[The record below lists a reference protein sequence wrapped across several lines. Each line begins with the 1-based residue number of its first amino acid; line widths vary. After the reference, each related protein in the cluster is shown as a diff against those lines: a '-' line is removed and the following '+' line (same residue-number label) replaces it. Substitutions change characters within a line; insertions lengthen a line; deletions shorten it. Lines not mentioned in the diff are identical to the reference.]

1 MPQPS
6 IHEPAASEAHG
17 HPSSPLSTGALEE
30 RRVAPERVRALLR
43 LEEGLQGRLDRRPLL
58 YGALIAAAVFV
69 AALLVGTLLGRTVAV
84 VAGRNDLRGTI
95 GALGIDLVGTACV
108 AGVLW
113 RLGWWR
119 EMGFAGPST
128 WRSLRLLA
136 FPALLALVAV
146 VGGIISLDLSDPAR
160 LALSL
165 PQPFLTGFWEEGLT
179 RGLLLSLLLV
189 AALRAGRGPIAAV
202 LISAVVFGLLHLVGV
217 LGDRELTPVLAQVVT
232 ATLLGIGFGALALRT
247 NALWLLAGLH
257 ALGNLG
263 PTALRGKND
272 SGNFDNIFLLYV
284 LLLAVYGLFLLRRIK
299 SGDQAA
305 VVVRPE

>member
-1 MPQPS
+1 M
-6 IHEPAASEAHG
+6 
-17 HPSSPLSTGALEE
+17 
-30 RRVAPERVRALLR
+30 R
-43 LEEGLQGRLDRRPLL
+43 LEGGLQGRLDRRPLL
-58 YGALIAAAVFV
+58 YGTLIAAAVFV

-84 VAGRNDLRGTI
+84 AAGRNDLRGTT
-95 GALGIDLVGTACV
+95 GELGSDLVGAACV

-119 EMGFAGPST
+119 DVGFGGPST

-136 FPALLALVAV
+136 LPAVLGSVLL
-146 VGGIISLDLSDPAR
+146 VGGLISLDLSDPGR

-189 AALRAGRGPIAAV
+189 VALRGGRGPVRAV
-202 LISAVVFGLLHLVGV
+202 VISATIFGLLHLPAV
-217 LGDRELTPVLAQVVT
+217 LFGKALVPSLVQAVL
-232 ATLLGIGFGALALRT
+232 ATLLGIGFGALLLRT
-247 NALWLLAGLH
+247 NALWLLAGVH
-257 ALGNLG
+257 ALINLG
-263 PTALRGKND
+263 PTLRG
-272 SGNFDNIFLLYV
+272 GNERIEAFSDIFGLSS

-305 VVVRPE
+305 VVQHE